1 MPFFLERRQG
11 LPVAGSAL
19 LLACLLAACS
29 KDTKPSAPAVPEV
42 TVLPVQRSA
51 VRLDVELPGRTAPS
65 LLAEVR
71 ARVDGIV
78 QERRFTEGSDVRA
91 GEVLYRIDPAPYRT
105 ALASAE
111 AALKRAQANLASST
125 AQLKRYKVLIGS
137 NAISKQD
144 FDDAEAAQ
152 LQAAADVAAAEATA
166 ANARINLG
174 YTSVTAPIGGRSS
187 ISQVTKGA
195 YVQGGSATL
204 MTTVQQLDPMY
215 VDLQQSSVEGLALR
229 RDIAAGKLTAGGK
242 QTKVKLQ
249 LEDGTTYAHEG
260 TLEVSG
266 VTVDPATGSVTLR
279 ARFPNPDHL
288 LLPGMFVRALVNQ
301 GMRPNVVQVP
311 APAVTRNPKGE
322 ASVMLVGAD
331 NKTVLR
337 PVRTGALV
345 EGQWLVEEGLKEGER
360 VIVSGLQ
367 KIKPDMTVKV
377 RPADVRAAASASI
390 SAPTVR

>member
-1 MPFFLERRQG
+1 
-11 LPVAGSAL
+11 
-19 LLACLLAACS
+19 
-29 KDTKPSAPAVPEV
+29 
-42 TVLPVQRSA
+42 
-51 VRLDVELPGRTAPS
+51 
-65 LLAEVR
+65 
-71 ARVDGIV
+71 
-78 QERRFTEGSDVRA
+78 
-91 GEVLYRIDPAPYRT
+91 
-105 ALASAE
+105 
-111 AALKRAQANLASST
+111 
-125 AQLKRYKVLIGS
+125 
-137 NAISKQD
+137 
-144 FDDAEAAQ
+144 
-152 LQAAADVAAAEATA
+152 
-166 ANARINLG
+166 
-174 YTSVTAPIGGRSS
+174 
-187 ISQVTKGA
+187 
-195 YVQGGSATL
+195 
-204 MTTVQQLDPMY
+204 
-215 VDLQQSSVEGLALR
+215 
-229 RDIAAGKLTAGGK
+229 
-242 QTKVKLQ
+242 
-249 LEDGTTYAHEG
+249 
-260 TLEVSG
+260 

-288 LLPGMFVRALVNQ
+288 LLPGMFVRASVNQ